1 MPAFKYIS
9 FSLLIRLWRN
19 QRTLVKVILRTKGK
33 RMIFQ
38 VVILWK
44 NPRKEL
50 KSTGRAE
57 KVWKIEKKR
66 LGVDLEELLEDIED
80 SEHRI

>member
-1 MPAFKYIS
+1 
-9 FSLLIRLWRN
+9 
-19 QRTLVKVILRTKGK
+19 
-33 RMIFQ
+33 MIFQ

-50 KSTGRAE
+50 KSTERAE
-57 KVWKIEKKR
+57 KVWKVEKKR